1 MMAKPGRALALAV
14 LLLALLGGA
23 GWFLLKS
30 PAPAETPEAKA
41 LSVVSRKPEEVR
53 QIEISNSHGS
63 YTVAQGEGGWQVG
76 DLPAAHVNGEYVH
89 MLLDEC
95 SDIRYVSVACEDVG
109 RKEEFGLSQPEAE
122 VAITYT
128 DGSSEELLIGAK
140 EPVSSGRYFMER
152 DGSKILL
159 MKENRSIRFTMELER
174 YLNIIIIPPEQT
186 ASVLSE
192 LQDMH
197 FSGSSLP
204 EPIELKAVLPEREEL
219 QTIGISFGSVTHLLM
234 GDSVYEANPTKLMEI
249 GDGLL
254 GLLSEEVVD
263 YNCSEGELVSYGF
276 DTPFLEIEFD
286 YKNGKE
292 AEVVPYRLRISKQ
305 EEEYLATVND
315 EGIVYRILDLPFLH
329 IKYEDLV
336 LRWFVSPFISE
347 VAALSV
353 AMDGQETRYEISGE
367 NVKDISVTRDGEPV
381 ADELFRSYYNLVTSA
396 AFDGEMLPQEPELS
410 GEPLAV
416 IRFEYKKEGKAD
428 DVIRVFP
435 GQMRRVYV
443 EVNGSC
449 RFMMRENFLT
459 VLAAAGEALLRGE
472 TFATDW

>member
-1 MMAKPGRALALAV
+1 MKPVKALATAA

-30 PAPAETPEAKA
+30 PPPAEKQEEDVRS
-41 LSVVSRKPEEVR
+41 LVSRAPDEVQR
-53 QIEISNSHGS
+53 IEISNRHGS
-63 YTVAQGEGGWQVG
+63 YTVTREENGWQVG
-76 DLPAAHVNGEYVH
+76 DLPAAHVNGDYVQ

-95 SDIRYVSVACEDVG
+95 SDVRYESVACEDVG
-109 RKEEFGLSQPEAE
+109 RRSEFGLSEPEAE
-122 VAITYT
+122 VAVTYT
-128 DGSSEELLIGAK
+128 DGSRKELLIGAK

-152 DGSKILL
+152 GGSEILL

-174 YLNIIIIPPEQT
+174 YLDIVIIPPEQT

-192 LQDMH
+192 LQDMR
-197 FSGSSLP
+197 FSGSSVP

-234 GDSVYEANPTKLMEI
+234 GDGIYEADPTTLLEI

-254 GLLSEEVVD
+254 GLLSEEIID
-263 YNCSEGELVSYGF
+263 YNCSEEELSAYGF
-276 DTPFLEIEFD
+276 GEPFLEITFD

-292 AEVVPYRLRISKQ
+292 AEAVPYRLRVSAW
-305 EEEYLATVND
+305 EEGYIATLND

-336 LRWFVSPFISE
+336 LRWFLSPFISD

-353 AMDGQETRYEISGE
+353 TIDGRETRYSVSGE
-367 NVKDISVTRDGEPV
+367 TAKDISVTRDGQAVP
-381 ADELFRSYYNLVTSA
+381 DDLFRSYYNLVASA
-396 AFDGEMLPQEPELS
+396 AFDGEMLAEAPALS

-416 IRFEYKKEGKAD
+416 IRYEYKKEGKED

-435 GQMRRVYV
+435 GERRRVYV
-443 EVNGSC
+443 EVNGNC
-449 RFMMRENFLT
+449 RFMMRENFLA

-472 TFATDW
+472 TFSTDW